1 MQTGGRGQK
10 FQKFEDVICT
20 CPLMEVKMWGHSME
34 PLLSDHNG
42 ALSVVCVTSIILG
55 LPLIGEMV
63 LQLQLL
69 SFFASTDVQVAAKS
83 WWQCVS
89 GHIGDYLVWVSMR
102 NIYAINALSYH
113 PVITASTLTS
123 RTGVFWT
130 QKQKHQQTI
139 SPAVNTL
146 WHLRVSSSA
155 SGRGV
160 LRLIKLHYIINLL
173 NLPSILIQ
181 LGILAMPTE
190 SMPSLVCL
198 YLEWAVGFR
207 NGNHYLGGLTI
218 ALSR

>member
-1 MQTGGRGQK
+1 
-10 FQKFEDVICT
+10 
-20 CPLMEVKMWGHSME
+20 MEVKMWGHSME

-42 ALSVVCVTSIILG
+42 ALSAVCVTSIILG

-69 SFFASTDVQVAAKS
+69 SFSASRCAGSCLKLMA
-83 WWQCVS
+83 VS
-89 GHIGDYLVWVSMR
+89 LVMKIQGIIQSESKHEK
-102 NIYAINALSYH
+102 YAISILNHLYFHSHRQSATS
-113 PVITASTLTS
+113 ARTS
-123 RTGVFWT
+123 RPGVFRT

-139 SPAVNTL
+139 SHTVNTL

-173 NLPSILIQ
+173 NLPSILIE
-181 LGILAMPTE
+181 LGILAMPTK

-198 YLEWAVGFR
+198 YFEWTVGFR
-207 NGNHYLGGLTI
+207 NGNHYLGGLAI